1 MDLLSDILSRL
12 QVEGTLYFRTSFTS
26 PWSIRVPSFQNV
38 ARFHFA
44 HKGSCFVRV
53 ENSSD
58 AVLLEQGDLIIIP
71 RGAWHT
77 LFCDPE
83 TEGQALQLDKVVE
96 ESGFTGRGA
105 LVYGDLGSNL
115 ETQLVC
121 GHFAF
126 DDQASHPLLE
136 SLPDHIH
143 IKNYGEVAGS
153 WMESTLKLIGTE
165 AGRDGMGGDFIAV
178 RMSEII
184 LAQALRTYFAS
195 EGADKPVFAAF
206 RDPNIARAL
215 SAIHSDPSKPLTLE
229 MLSQIARMSRTSFVA
244 KFTACMAMTP
254 LKYVTFWRMQIAKQQ
269 LAQSDNPILDVA
281 ENVGYQSEAAFGRV
295 FKKHHGVAPATYR
308 RRLRSDRS
316 PVTETVSA

>member
-12 QVEGTLYFRTSFTS
+12 HVKGTLYFRTSFTS
-26 PWSIRVPSFQNV
+26 PWSIRVPSYQNV

-53 ENSSD
+53 LASPD

-71 RGAWHT
+71 RGASHT
-77 LFCDPE
+77 LFCDPA
-83 TEGQALQLDKVVE
+83 TEGQAMQLDRVVE

-136 SLPDHIH
+136 SLPGYIH
-143 IKNYGEVAGS
+143 IKNYGEVAGP
-153 WMESTLKLIGTE
+153 WMESTLKLIGSE

-178 RMSEII
+178 RMSEIV

-206 RDPNIARAL
+206 RDPDISRAL
-215 SAIHSDPSKPLTLE
+215 GVIHADPSRPITLE
-229 MLSQIARMSRTSFVA
+229 MLSQIARMSRTSFVSR
-244 KFTACMAMTP
+244 FTTCMSMTP
-254 LKYVTFWRMQIAKQQ
+254 LKYVTYWRMQIARQQ
-269 LAQSDNPILDVA
+269 IARSGRPILDVA
-281 ENVGYQSEAAFGRV
+281 ESVGYQSEAAFGRV
-295 FKKHHGVAPATYR
+295 FKKYHGVAPATYR
-308 RRLRSDRS
+308 RQMKSDES
-316 PVTETVSA
+316 VVTGTNTA